1 MDNAPQY
8 RPLYSQV
15 YETIVKQIA
24 EGVWKAGQSLPSEQA
39 LAAQLG
45 VSQGTV
51 RKALDALAIDKVIDR
66 RQGKGTYV
74 AELTQERSLFRF
86 FRLSRPDGARAVPTS
101 GDETVKRRKIRQPE
115 AQALSLD
122 SGAEVIE
129 IVRTRFADE
138 RPIAH
143 ERIVLPV
150 EYFPGLDRLA
160 PLPNTLYALY
170 QRNYGINIVST
181 EEKLRAVAAS
191 RDDTRRLGLRAGTPL
206 LEVERVAVAVDGKRV
221 EWRLSRCDTTTLV
234 YAVTL
239 T

>member
-8 RPLYSQV
+8 RPLYTQV
-15 YETIVKQIA
+15 YETIIKQIA
-24 EGVWKAGQSLPSEQA
+24 DGVWKVGQSLPSEQA
-39 LAAQLG
+39 LAVQLG

-51 RKALDALAIDKVIDR
+51 RKALDALATDKVIDR

-86 FRLSRPDGARAVPTS
+86 FRLSRPDGTRAIPTS
-101 GDETVKRRKIRQPE
+101 GDETVRRRRIRLPE
-115 AQALSLD
+115 SQALSLD
-122 SGAEVIE
+122 PGAQVIE

-138 RPIAH
+138 QPIAY
-143 ERIVLPV
+143 ERIVAPV

-170 QRNYGINIVST
+170 QRQYGINIVST
-181 EEKLRAVAAS
+181 EEKLRAVSAS
-191 RDDTRRLGLRAGTPL
+191 RDDTRRLGLRAGAPL
-206 LEVERVAVAVDGKRV
+206 LEVERVAIAVDGKRV